1 MIIKPLTVIGINT
14 AKNITIII
22 CSAIFNLLL
31 SSLKELIKFLKEK
44 NIKIAIAS
52 SSSFEKI
59 HTRFKQANLDINEF
73 DYVIGGDMV
82 TSPKPDPQ
90 IYLKSCEVLNV
101 KPENAIALEDSDSGI
116 KSAVSAGMKAILI
129 PDIKSPS
136 EETLEIA
143 YKKFD
148 NLLEVIELLN

>member
-1 MIIKPLTVIGINT
+1 
-14 AKNITIII
+14 
-22 CSAIFNLLL
+22 
-31 SSLKELIKFLKEK
+31 
-44 NIKIAIAS
+44 
-52 SSSFEKI
+52 
-59 HTRFKQANLDINEF
+59 
-73 DYVIGGDMV
+73 MV

-90 IYLKSCEVLNV
+90 IYLKSCEVLKV

-129 PDIKSPS
+129 PDIKKPS

-148 NLLEVIELLN
+148 NLLDVIELLS